1 MPRMGK
7 SELLAETESRFW
19 LIGEGWVFNFVAGDE
34 GSIDRIDFE
43 SDGLT
48 MKAERIEE

>member
-1 MPRMGK
+1 M
-7 SELLAETESRFW
+7 
-19 LIGEGWVFNFVAGDE
+19 GEGWVFNFVAGDE

-48 MKAERIEE
+48 MIVKRVGE